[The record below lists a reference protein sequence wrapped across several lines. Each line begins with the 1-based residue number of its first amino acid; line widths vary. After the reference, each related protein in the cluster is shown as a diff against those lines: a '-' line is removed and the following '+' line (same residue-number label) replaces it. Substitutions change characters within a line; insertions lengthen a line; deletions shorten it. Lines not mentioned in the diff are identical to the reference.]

1 MHIQDG
7 ILSPAVCLGTGI
19 VAGGAL
25 AFSLK
30 KLNDSP
36 SLRAVPLTGMM
47 AALVFAGQMVNFP
60 IGVLC
65 SGHLL
70 GGVLA
75 SIILGPWG
83 GCVAMAL
90 VLFVQMALF
99 ADGGRLSYGANVLN
113 MGVVGALGGYA
124 IYAAIRRLR
133 PGPVGVLIG
142 GVVAAWLS
150 VLAGSSL
157 FCIEFTVSHA
167 DALLAKTEGVHFDL
181 SRIVSLMT
189 TFHSFIGIGEALI
202 TGLVLSAVLAARPDL
217 VYEPETPPGAV
228 AVTGTALWG
237 GLVAALAVAA
247 FLAPFKSE
255 LSDGLEAVAETAGF
269 SALGTDSTPWWL
281 SDYELQIPGA
291 PRESEFW
298 KKASVSFAGV
308 AGTTCVFVM
317 AYLFSLAWKRRMAA
331 AGLLAGAI
339 PDSQSGPPG
348 GGHGS

>member
-19 VAGGAL
+19 LAGGAL

-124 IYAAIRRLR
+124 IYAAIRRIK
-133 PGPVGVLIG
+133 PGPIGVLVG
-142 GVVAAWLS
+142 GVVAAWIS

-157 FCIEFTVSHA
+157 FCVEFTLSHA
-167 DALLAKTEGVHFDL
+167 DALLAKTEGVKFDL
-181 SRIVSLMT
+181 GQIVSLMT
-189 TFHSFIGIGEALI
+189 TFHSLIGIGEALI

-217 VYEPETPPGAV
+217 VYEPEQPAGAV
-228 AVTGTALWG
+228 AATGSALWG
-237 GLVAALAVAA
+237 GLIAALAAAA

-255 LSDGLEAVAETAGF
+255 LSDGLEAVAERAGF
-269 SALGTDSTPWWL
+269 NTLGIESSAWWL
-281 SDYELQIPGA
+281 SDYELPIPGT
-291 PRESEFW
+291 PPESGFW
-298 KKASVSFAGV
+298 KKASVSLAGL
-308 AGTTCVFVM
+308 AGTTSVFVM
-317 AYLFSLAWKRRMAA
+317 AYLFSLAWKRRMVA
-331 AGLLAGAI
+331 AGLIVATGSSPL
-339 PDSQSGPPG
+339 SPG
-348 GGHGS
+348 DPHGS

>member
-7 ILSPAVCLGTGI
+7 ILSPAVCVGTGL
-19 VAGGAL
+19 VAAGAL
-25 AFSLK
+25 ALSLK

-75 SIILGPWG
+75 SVILGPWG

-133 PGPVGVLIG
+133 PGPIGVLVG
-142 GVVAAWLS
+142 GIVAAWIS

-157 FCIEFTVSHA
+157 FCIEFTLSHA
-167 DALLAKTEGVHFDL
+167 DALLSKTEGVSFDL
-181 SRIVSLMT
+181 GRIVTLMT
-189 TFHSFIGIGEALI
+189 GFHSLIGVGEALI

-217 VYEPETPPGAV
+217 IYEPEMPPGVV
-228 AVTGTALWG
+228 AKTGTAVWG
-237 GLVAALAVAA
+237 GLIVALAAAA
-247 FLAPFKSE
+247 FLAPFKSD
-255 LSDGLEAVAETAGF
+255 LSDGLEAVAERVGF
-269 SALGTDSTPWWL
+269 NTLGEEPKPWWL
-281 SDYELQIPGA
+281 SDYELPVPGA
-291 PRESEFW
+291 PQDNEFW
-298 KKASVSFAGV
+298 KKAAVSFAGL
-308 AGTTCVFVM
+308 AGTMSVFVM
-317 AYLFSLAWKRRMAA
+317 SYLFSLAWKRRMAA
-331 AGLLAGAI
+331 AGLVAGVNSAGVD
-339 PDSQSGPPG
+339 PTGDA
-348 GGHGS
+348 HGR